1 MLPKPDYN
9 TGRSAT
15 PSNSRNVTLSV
26 LSAVCSQSQT
36 VIQAEVLPPT
46 IVATSHYPSCQPR
59 MLPKP
64 DYNTGRSATPSNSR
78 NVTLSVLSAVCS
90 QSQTI
95 IQAEVLPPPIV
106 ATSHYPSCQPYAPKA
121 RL

>member
-1 MLPKPDYN
+1 
-9 TGRSAT
+9 
-15 PSNSRNVTLSV
+15 
-26 LSAVCSQSQT
+26 
-36 VIQAEVLPPT
+36 
-46 IVATSHYPSCQPR
+46 

-95 IQAEVLPPPIV
+95 IQAEVLPPTIVAIRPVSRMLPKPDYNTGRSATPSNSRNVTLSVLSAVCSQSQTIMQAEVLPPPIV
-106 ATSHYPSCQPYAPKA
+106 ATSHYPSCQP
-121 RL
+121 